1 VLIPSALLPLPLPW
15 ALIPSV
21 RLPPRPQLQPLQRWV
36 LNPSVPHP
44 PPLLRPEPHRPAPPI
59 PSVLRQPPH
68 QPTDVLLR
76 SSFFTL
82 LTPMTKV
89 LFILSAV
96 VILVAS
102 FFAYQNGREFA
113 AVRLSVAGINSQ
125 ITKEQTADKK
135 IIGEVNQLVADIG
148 RVQGELD
155 IEAEKLKA
163 HKNKLSQAESEATRT
178 QEELDEKVKKQQKLV
193 VDLEKLPKDVKP
205 ETITEDIARM
215 KKEKLEFEAQA
226 EAKKKETVAELEK
239 VAVVQNRL
247 AEVVRKIEERRK
259 NFDRNSLTS
268 RVLAV
273 NHDWG
278 FVVIDAGKSTGLTQ
292 DTKLIVTRGSL
303 TVGKISVMNVE
314 GTRSMA
320 AIVPDAVINGMTIMP
335 GDRVILEN
343 LLQN

>member
-1 VLIPSALLPLPLPW
+1 
-15 ALIPSV
+15 
-21 RLPPRPQLQPLQRWV
+21 
-36 LNPSVPHP
+36 
-44 PPLLRPEPHRPAPPI
+44 
-59 PSVLRQPPH
+59 
-68 QPTDVLLR
+68 
-76 SSFFTL
+76 
-82 LTPMTKV
+82 MTKV

-113 AVRLSVAGINSQ
+113 SVRLSVAGINSN
-125 ITKEQTADKK
+125 IKTAQGEDKL
-135 IIGEVNQLVADIG
+135 LVAEVTKLKGEID
-148 RVQGELD
+148 RVNGELD

-163 HKNKLSQAESEATRT
+163 HKNKLSQAEVETTRT
-178 QEELDEKVKKQQKLV
+178 QEELDAKVKRQQKLV

-205 ETITEDIARM
+205 ETINEDIARM

-239 VAVVQNRL
+239 VAVVQGRL
-247 AEVVRKIEERRK
+247 SEVVRKIEERRK

>member
-1 VLIPSALLPLPLPW
+1 
-15 ALIPSV
+15 
-21 RLPPRPQLQPLQRWV
+21 
-36 LNPSVPHP
+36 
-44 PPLLRPEPHRPAPPI
+44 
-59 PSVLRQPPH
+59 
-68 QPTDVLLR
+68 
-76 SSFFTL
+76 
-82 LTPMTKV
+82 MTKV

-113 AVRLSVAGINSQ
+113 AVRLSIAGINSQ
-125 ITKEQTADKK
+125 IKTEQAADKVV
-135 IIGEVNQLVADIG
+135 IGQVNQLVADIG

-163 HKNKLSQAESEATRT
+163 HKNKLSQAESETTRT
-178 QEELDEKVKKQQKLV
+178 QEELDAKVKRQQKLV

-205 ETITEDIARM
+205 ETIAEDIARM
-215 KKEKLEFEAQA
+215 RKEKLEFEAQA

-303 TVGKISVMNVE
+303 TVGKISIMNVE

-320 AIVPDAVINGMTIMP
+320 AIVPDTVLNGMTIMP